1 MKKILFIASMLL
13 LGFSITFISCDK
25 SNTDS
30 LSSDPQSQQLQ
41 KDQAITDRILR
52 FQDRVIKTK
61 LNPEYKSD
69 ETQSVDEVIWDIE
82 ASLNYTYG
90 FVNEP
95 TNLTRAKEST
105 LEFELSA
112 TDQMTEQESVQL
124 YDDILARVRD
134 LYDEI
139 DNDEKYIKSIDVELK
154 SSPNKSTEN
163 EIGVNVM
170 LGTKVSEEETPYT
183 DWIYGGFEGGTC
195 EFDPNTLGDNAAT
208 ELTRVISQTYPNYE
222 EGDETEDGCR
232 IYFTDQTTFS
242 VHPQDRPNPDDDVA
256 DNVEDYLLF
265 YATSELTSTGD
276 IEEAECILEEQM
288 EFYDDNIRLMIQE
301 IPHNYDRVLFSV
313 DDYQVEE
320 NGETVIYH
328 KLRESIGIKH
338 IDTQSCNYPID
349 IHDDI

>member
-1 MKKILFIASMLL
+1 MKKVLFIAGMFL
-13 LGFSITFISCDK
+13 LGFSMTFISCNK

-95 TNLTRAKEST
+95 TNLTRAKESA

-154 SSPNKSTEN
+154 STPNKSTEN
-163 EIGVNVM
+163 EIEVNVM
-170 LGTKVSEEETPYT
+170 VGTKVSEEETPYT
-183 DWIYGGFEGGTC
+183 DWIYGESAGTC
-195 EFDPNTLGDNAAT
+195 EFDPNTIGEDAAK
-208 ELTRVISQTYPNYE
+208 ELTRVITQTYPNYE
-222 EGDETEDGCR
+222 EGDVTEDGCR
-232 IYFTDQTTFS
+232 IYFTDQSTGT
-242 VHPQDRPNPDDDVA
+242 VQPLDRPNPDDDVL
-256 DNVEDYLLF
+256 DNVEDYRLF

-276 IEEAECILEEQM
+276 IEEAECILKEQM
-288 EFYDDNIRLMIQE
+288 EFYDDNIRMMIQE
-301 IPHNYDRVLFSV
+301 IPHNYDRMWFSV
-313 DDYQVEE
+313 DDYKQGV
-320 NGETVIYH
+320 NGETIIFH
-328 KLRESIGIKH
+328 ELTETIGLRH

-349 IHDDI
+349 IHDDIL